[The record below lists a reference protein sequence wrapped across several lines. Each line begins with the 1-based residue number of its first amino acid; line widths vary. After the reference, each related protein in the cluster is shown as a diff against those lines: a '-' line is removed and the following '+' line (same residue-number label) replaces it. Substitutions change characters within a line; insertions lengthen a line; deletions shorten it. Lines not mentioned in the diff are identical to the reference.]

1 MDFALKHAHR
11 RMTKVQLNMPRT
23 AFHEARADEARAFEE
38 RQYTGTS
45 GTQMAPAVTASATS
59 NPAVISGIPT
69 STAAFAGVAG
79 FLAFVLILSRSLAS
93 ES

>member
-11 RMTKVQLNMPRT
+11 RMMKVQLNKPLT
-23 AFHEARADEARAFEE
+23 AFHEARAFEE

-45 GTQMAPAVTASATS
+45 GTQTVPAATASATS
-59 NPAVISGIPT
+59 SPAVISGIPT

-79 FLAFVLILSRSLAS
+79 FLAFALMLSRSSAS
-93 ES
+93 GS